1 LDSGRV
7 YHLGPFPLRTA
18 ADHRRGRRINYIRNS
33 VKAVVDMYDGTVS
46 FYIMDPNDPV
56 LAVYRRAFPGV
67 FKDLADL
74 SADLKSHL
82 RYPEDLFA
90 IQAAQYETF
99 PHDRFHRSSTTGKIS
114 GLRRKRN
121 TTAQSTPW
129 NLITSS

>member
-1 LDSGRV
+1 
-7 YHLGPFPLRTA
+7 
-18 ADHRRGRRINYIRNS
+18 
-33 VKAVVDMYDGTVS
+33 MYDGTVS

-67 FKDLADL
+67 FKDLADRVSGSKKP
-74 SADLKSHL
+74 SAL
-82 RYPEDLFA
+82 PEDLFA

-99 PHDRFHRSSTTGKIS
+99 HMTDPQVFYTGKIS

-129 NLITSS
+129 NPITSS